1 MFRWWL
7 GLTLACLSATAAAQ
21 ALHVGFGTHKPP
33 YVFEGEPRGLEY
45 EIVSRA
51 AANAGFEL
59 TAYYAPMERLHL
71 MLRERYRRGSL
82 PDLGDIR
89 AQGTRLDVRSQRD
102 RLQQLSELLD
112 GMVHVSPQ
120 DAAQLSDR
128 IDRLESD
135 LQGLIDNA
143 AVEEDRAG

>member
-1 MFRWWL
+1 
-7 GLTLACLSATAAAQ
+7 
-21 ALHVGFGTHKPP
+21 
-33 YVFEGEPRGLEY
+33 
-45 EIVSRA
+45 
-51 AANAGFEL
+51 
-59 TAYYAPMERLHL
+59 